1 MHSAGSE
8 RVPGAHAQCTESFSH
23 CQPGQGRSR
32 QRTSWGADVG
42 TGSKKASVCHAR
54 AIPGTGPPALKLWR
68 SENDGHPV
76 QLNLGGELDAF
87 TVDELADWM
96 TTLRLDGERHGVLN
110 LSELTFCDARGQAAI
125 LAMRETLLQQGRHLT
140 LRNVRR

>member
-1 MHSAGSE
+1 M
-8 RVPGAHAQCTESFSH
+8 
-23 CQPGQGRSR
+23 
-32 QRTSWGADVG
+32 G

-96 TTLRLDGERHGVLN
+96 TTLRLDGERHVVLN